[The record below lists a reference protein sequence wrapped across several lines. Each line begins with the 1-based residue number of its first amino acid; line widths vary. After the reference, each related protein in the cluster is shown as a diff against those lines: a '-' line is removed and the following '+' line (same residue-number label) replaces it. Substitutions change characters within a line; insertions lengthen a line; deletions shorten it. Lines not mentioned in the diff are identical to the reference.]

1 MQDLIKALW
10 KKKKKDQ
17 DFWNKF
23 HKGSENRM
31 NAVKV
36 WINNLEINRR
46 NDHYNPEQKKKE

>member
-1 MQDLIKALW
+1 MQDLIKVLW
-10 KKKKKDQ
+10 KKKKDQ

-36 WINNLEINRR
+36 WINNLEINCR